1 MSSLFLFVCLSVCL
15 PVCPSVLGLFLC
27 DISVFLCVN
36 VNSIPCHSSSPF
48 AVRLRLGLDDGRVKP
63 VKEVGRRFN
72 ISWKQVRSIEKDAL
86 NKLLG
91 SSEITEFVD
100 SFHSV

>member
-1 MSSLFLFVCLSVCL
+1 
-15 PVCPSVLGLFLC
+15 
-27 DISVFLCVN
+27 
-36 VNSIPCHSSSPF
+36 
-48 AVRLRLGLDDGRVKP
+48 LRLGLDDGRVKP
-63 VKEVGRRFN
+63 IKEVGRKYN
-72 ISWKQVRSIEKDAL
+72 ISWKQVRSIEKEAL